1 MTCVVVA
8 IFALGVYG
16 ISSLVADNYL
26 ASTARTL
33 VSFCFSQENLK
44 VEFLNNDLCALSSI
58 QVYLGFD

>member
-1 MTCVVVA
+1 MTWVVVA

-16 ISSLVADNYL
+16 ISSLVADYYL
-26 ASTARTL
+26 AYTGRTL

-44 VEFLNNDLCALSSI
+44 VDFLNNDLCALSSI

>member
-16 ISSLVADNYL
+16 ISSLVADKYL

-33 VSFCFSQENLK
+33 VSFCFSQGNLK
-44 VEFLNNDLCALSSI
+44 VDFLNNDLCALNSI
-58 QVYLGFD
+58 KVYLGVD